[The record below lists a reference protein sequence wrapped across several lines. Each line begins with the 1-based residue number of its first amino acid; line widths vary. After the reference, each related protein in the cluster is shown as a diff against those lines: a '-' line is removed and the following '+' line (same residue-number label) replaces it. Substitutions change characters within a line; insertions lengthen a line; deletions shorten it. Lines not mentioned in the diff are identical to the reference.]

1 MEEDTPTVIH
11 CSAGENLLRGT
22 EKADLKIQKIRSRS
36 AGITQREHQLQEE
49 EINYET

>member
-22 EKADLKIQKIRSRS
+22 EKAGLKIQKSG
-36 AGITQREHQLQEE
+36 AGLPESLKEN
-49 EINYET
+49 INFKKRK